1 MLPRMDVVSLNA
13 PATDQTYHLMSAE
26 RLALMKPDAVLI
38 NTARGEIVDEAALVA
53 ALDRRA
59 LGGAGLDVF
68 EHEPAVHPGL
78 IDRPEVVLMPHMA
91 SATQESREDMG
102 ERVILNIKTLENGHR
117 PPDRLLPPMG

>member
-1 MLPRMDVVSLNA
+1 M
-13 PATDQTYHLMSAE
+13 
-26 RLALMKPDAVLI
+26 
-38 NTARGEIVDEAALVA
+38 A

-68 EHEPAVHPGL
+68 ENEPAVHPGL
-78 IDRPEVVLMPHMA
+78 INRPEVVLMPHMA
-91 SATQESREDMG
+91 SATQESRDDMG